1 VSRKIIL
8 STVYLCLQAE
18 STGLRGRPRKELC
31 VADMRKIG
39 QALLRAKAVAKAPG
53 KENLN
58 LKEEVGRITRS
69 QKRQKMGAHVQL

>member
-1 VSRKIIL
+1 MSRKIIL

-18 STGLRGRPRKELC
+18 STGLHGRPQKELC

-39 QALLRAKAVAKAPG
+39 QAMLRAKAVAKAPG
-53 KENLN
+53 KEN